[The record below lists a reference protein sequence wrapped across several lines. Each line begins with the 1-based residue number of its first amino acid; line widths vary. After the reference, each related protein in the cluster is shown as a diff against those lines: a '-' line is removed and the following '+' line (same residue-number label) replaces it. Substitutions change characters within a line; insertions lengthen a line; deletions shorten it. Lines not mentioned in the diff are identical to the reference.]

1 MGFLEIFLI
10 AVGLSMDAFAVAVCK
25 GLKMKKINLKQTSLI
40 ALFFGGFQALMPL
53 LGWLLG
59 STFKKYFES
68 FGHWIAFGLL
78 LFIGGKMIYDT
89 FCGCE
94 EDKDNFDVKELLVM
108 AVATS
113 IDAFAVGVSFAM
125 FSINIFSSIV
135 IIGVTTFVLSA
146 LGVLIGCKFGEI
158 FKNKATLFGGIILIL
173 IGLKILL
180 EGLGLIPKLSL

>member
-1 MGFLEIFLI
+1 MDFISTLLI
-10 AVGLSMDAFAVAVCK
+10 AIALAMDAFSVSLTK
-25 GLKMKKINLKQTSLI
+25 GFTLKKITKSQ
-40 ALFFGGFQALMPL
+40 ALWFGIFFGGFQALMPL

-59 STFKKYFES
+59 SSFKKYFES

-78 LFIGGKMIYDT
+78 LFIGGKMICDT

-94 EDKDNFDVKELLVM
+94 EDKDNFDIKELFVM

-125 FSINIFSSIV
+125 FNINIFSAIAV
-135 IIGVTTFVLSA
+135 IGITTFVLSA

-158 FKNKATLFGGIILIL
+158 FKNKATLFGGIILIF

-180 EGLGLIPKLSL
+180 EGLGVIPKLSL